1 MLERSFKNEV
11 RSKILSELHS
21 PFSKI
26 LSDLAYKFPTRKT
39 AINKTTIFSFLIIIN
54 NLGFNFI

>member
-21 PFSKI
+21 PFNKI
-26 LSDLAYKFPTRKT
+26 LSDLAYKLP
-39 AINKTTIFSFLIIIN
+39 LIPDELIYLTNI
-54 NLGFNFI
+54 